1 LGVVLL
7 VYTKLIIHH
16 PKNKT
21 KKTKTET
28 KTMARFTRIEVALKM
43 KEQGMVPLF
52 YHPDLDIAK
61 KVLTACYQGGARL
74 LEFTN
79 RGDYAHE
86 VFRDLN
92 KFCEK
97 ELPEMIMGVGSVTD
111 GGTASLYM
119 QLGANFVVTPVLRED
134 IAIVCNRRKVLW
146 SPGCGSLTE
155 IARAE
160 ELGCEVVKLFPGG
173 IYGPGFVKA
182 IKGPQPWTSIMPTGG
197 VSPTEENLK
206 GWFGAGVTCVGMG
219 SKLITKDA
227 VKNKDY
233 KAIENLT
240 REALKIISTLK

>member
-1 LGVVLL
+1 
-7 VYTKLIIHH
+7 
-16 PKNKT
+16 
-21 KKTKTET
+21 
-28 KTMARFTRIEVALKM
+28 MATFTRIEVANTM
-43 KEQGMVPLF
+43 KETGMVPLF
-52 YHPDLDIAK
+52 YHDDIEIAK
-61 KVLTACYQGGARL
+61 KVTKACYDGGARL
-74 LEFTN
+74 LEFTS
-79 RGDYAHE
+79 RGDFAHE
-86 VFRDLN
+86 IFRDLS
-92 KFCEK
+92 KYVSS
-97 ELPEMIMGVGSVTD
+97 ELPGMILGVGSVTD
-111 GGTASLYM
+111 AASASLYM
-119 QLGANFVVTPVLRED
+119 ALGANFIVTPVLRED
-134 IAIVCNRRKVLW
+134 IAVVCNRRKVMW
-146 SPGCGSLTE
+146 SPGCGTLTE
-155 IARAE
+155 ICRAE